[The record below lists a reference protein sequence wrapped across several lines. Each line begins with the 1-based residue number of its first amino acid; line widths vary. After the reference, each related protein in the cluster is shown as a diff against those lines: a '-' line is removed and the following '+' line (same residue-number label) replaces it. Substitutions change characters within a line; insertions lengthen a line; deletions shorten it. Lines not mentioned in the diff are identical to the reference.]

1 MSSISG
7 FFRLDPA
14 PVAGAEFEAKANQ
27 HAESGCAI
35 AADATLYYRDE
46 LQAVLGLTKDSID
59 DAGLILSAY
68 LRWGEDCARHLE
80 GDFAFLIW
88 DPRDHKLFGARDRY
102 GLRPFYYHHS
112 PGKSFAFASAAR
124 DVLSNRDVP
133 FALNDGRIADF
144 LVPELEWIDLTT
156 TFYEGVFRLP
166 PAHSVSIDAGGTRI
180 VEYYSPEPGP
190 ALCLSTDEEYVEAF
204 LEVFSRAVT
213 ERLRT
218 EGFDVGS
225 MLSGG
230 IDSGSIIG
238 IAGNYVHPFS
248 LARRRGIDCQESRRI
263 YATLDHVGLVG
274 TQIIADDESSLI
286 DELGTGLAEPFD
298 GEYLFLKAI
307 YEAARRED
315 IAIMLDGAA
324 GDVVFNE
331 SGYIIRLLRRGRLA
345 KAWCEVVGEH
355 AFWGG
360 PVAIS
365 SFLRYLAGA
374 YTPGFIRKPLSKP
387 RQRWRERE
395 YVDASLISPE
405 FAKRVDIE
413 DRFDRMRETFAG
425 TRSKDPAIERVC
437 KIRPNL
443 TAGRERYARIAASAC
458 IETRDPFT
466 DQRVVDLC
474 SCLPDRQLAR
484 DGWRK
489 FLLRN
494 AMAGRLP
501 DAVRWGRG
509 KPHIG
514 AIYNRTFLK
523 QEKYVGRLTFDRL
536 LTGLNGYTDAAAL
549 HGAWQEF
556 DAGGP
561 AESIH
566 KAYILLLWLEQ
577 SVNRPIVNNR

>member
-7 FFRLDPA
+7 FFQLDPA

-35 AADATLYYRDE
+35 VADATLYYREE
-46 LQAVLGLTKDSID
+46 LQAALGLTNVSID
-59 DAGLILSAY
+59 DAGLILAAY
-68 LRWGEDCARHLE
+68 LCWGENCARHLE

-88 DPRDHKLFGARDRY
+88 DPRDQKLFGARDRY
-102 GLRPFYYHHS
+102 GVRPFYYHHS
-112 PGKSFAFASAAR
+112 PGKHFVFASAAR
-124 DVLSNRDVP
+124 DVLSYRDVP

-144 LVPELEWIDLTT
+144 LVPELEWVDLTS

-166 PAHSVSIDAGGTRI
+166 PAHSMSIDAAGRRI

-190 ALCLSTDEEYVEAF
+190 VLGLSTDEECVEAF
-204 LEVFSRAVT
+204 LEVFSRAVR
-213 ERLRT
+213 ERLRAD
-218 EGFDVGS
+218 GSKAGS

-230 IDSGSIIG
+230 MDSGSIVG
-238 IAGNYVHPFS
+238 IAGIHVHPFS
-248 LARRRGIDCQESRRI
+248 LARRRGVECQESRRI
-263 YATLDHVGLVG
+263 YATLDHLGLVG
-274 TQIIADDESSLI
+274 TQIIADEESSLI

-298 GEYLFLKAI
+298 GEFLFLKAI
-307 YEAARRED
+307 YEAAGRGG
-315 IAIMLDGAA
+315 IAVMLDGAA

-331 SGYIIRLLRRGRLA
+331 SGYVTRLLRRGRLA
-345 KAWCEVVGEH
+345 RAWREVVGEQ

-360 PVAIS
+360 SSAAA

-374 YTPGFIRKPLSKP
+374 YTPDFVKKPLSRP
-387 RQRWRERE
+387 GQRRRERA
-395 YVDASLISPE
+395 YVAASLISPE

-413 DRFDRMRETFAG
+413 ARFDRMRETFAG
-425 TRSKDPAIERVC
+425 THSKNPAIERVL
-437 KIRPNL
+437 KVRPNL
-443 TAGRERYARIAASAC
+443 TAGRERFARIAATAG
-458 IETRDPFT
+458 IESRDPFA
-466 DQRVVDLC
+466 DQRVVDFC
-474 SCLPDRQLAR
+474 SRLPDHQLAR

-523 QEKYVGRLTFDRL
+523 REEYVGRLTFDRL
-536 LTGLNGYTDAAAL
+536 LTGLDGYIDAAAL
-549 HGAWQEF
+549 QGAWQEF
-556 DAGGP
+556 DAGGA

-566 KAYILLLWLEQ
+566 TAYMLLLWLDQ
-577 SVNRPIVNNR
+577 SVNRPVVNDQ